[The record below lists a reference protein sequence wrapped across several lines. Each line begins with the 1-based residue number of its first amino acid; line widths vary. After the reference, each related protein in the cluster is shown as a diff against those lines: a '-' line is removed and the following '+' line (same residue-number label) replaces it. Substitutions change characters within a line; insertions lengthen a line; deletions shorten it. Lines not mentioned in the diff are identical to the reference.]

1 MCYND
6 TRQEVKTL
14 KKEITFPTMGSL
26 VGEYGIEFTTRKGNL
41 VNTDVS
47 TDILFK
53 KQPILRMSKLI
64 PVKITAQM
72 ITVLTLQKSSVNTI
86 QSAQ

>member
-1 MCYND
+1 
-6 TRQEVKTL
+6 
-14 KKEITFPTMGSL
+14 MGNL

-53 KQPILRMSKLI
+53 KQLILCMGKLI
-64 PVKITAQM
+64 PVKITTNDCS
-72 ITVLTLQKSSVNTI
+72 ITASEEHRQRYTKSSITYN
-86 QSAQ
+86 

>member
-1 MCYND
+1 
-6 TRQEVKTL
+6 
-14 KKEITFPTMGSL
+14 MGRL

>member
-1 MCYND
+1 
-6 TRQEVKTL
+6 
-14 KKEITFPTMGSL
+14 MGNL

-41 VNTDVS
+41 INTDIS

-64 PVKITAQM
+64 PVKITTQM
-72 ITVLTLQKSSVNTI
+72 IAVLTLQKSSVNTI

>member
-1 MCYND
+1 
-6 TRQEVKTL
+6 
-14 KKEITFPTMGSL
+14 MGSL

-41 VNTDVS
+41 INTDVS

-53 KQPILRMSKLI
+53 KQSILCMSKLI
-64 PVKITAQM
+64 PMKITTQM
-72 ITVLTLQKSSVNTI
+72 IAVLTLQKSSVNTI

>member
-1 MCYND
+1 
-6 TRQEVKTL
+6 
-14 KKEITFPTMGSL
+14 MGSL

-41 VNTDVS
+41 INTDIS

-64 PVKITAQM
+64 PVKITTQM
-72 ITVLTLQKSSVNTI
+72 IAVLTLQKSSVNTI

>member
-1 MCYND
+1 
-6 TRQEVKTL
+6 
-14 KKEITFPTMGSL
+14 MGSL
-26 VGEYGIEFTTRKGNL
+26 VGEYGIELTTRKGNL
-41 VNTDVS
+41 INTDIS

-64 PVKITAQM
+64 PVKITTQM
-72 ITVLTLQKSSVNTI
+72 IAVLTLQKSSVNTI

>member
-1 MCYND
+1 
-6 TRQEVKTL
+6 
-14 KKEITFPTMGSL
+14 MGSL
-26 VGEYGIEFTTRKGNL
+26 VGEYGIELTTRKGNL
-41 VNTDVS
+41 INTDVS

-64 PVKITAQM
+64 PVKITTQM
-72 ITVLTLQKSSVNTI
+72 IAVLTLQKSSVNTI

>member
-1 MCYND
+1 
-6 TRQEVKTL
+6 
-14 KKEITFPTMGSL
+14 MGRL
-26 VGEYGIEFTTRKGNL
+26 VGEYGIELTTRKGNL

>member
-1 MCYND
+1 
-6 TRQEVKTL
+6 
-14 KKEITFPTMGSL
+14 MGSL

-64 PVKITAQM
+64 PVKITARM

>member
-1 MCYND
+1 MD
-6 TRQEVKTL
+6 
-14 KKEITFPTMGSL
+14 SL
-26 VGEYGIEFTTRKGNL
+26 VGEYGIELTTRKGNL
-41 VNTDVS
+41 INTDIS

-64 PVKITAQM
+64 PVKITTQM
-72 ITVLTLQKSSVNTI
+72 IAVLTLQKNSVNTI